1 MSDWID
7 DANAVVQTWYNGMEG
22 GRALAEVI
30 FGDINPSGKLTVT
43 FPRKLE
49 DSPAHKLGEFPGT
62 ETVNYGEGIYVGY
75 RYFSTYDVEPLFCF
89 GHGLSYTEFKYDDLN
104 VSVNEQEDDVEIEVN
119 FKVTNTGKFVGKEI
133 AQVYVNDEKASVDRP
148 KVELKKFEK
157 ITLNPGETKEVKL
170 NLNKKSLAYYSVEH
184 KKWVVESGMFNIFIG
199 SSVKDIRLSKAIKL
213 DKDYIV

>member
-1 MSDWID
+1 M
-7 DANAVVQTWYNGMEG
+7 
-22 GRALAEVI
+22 
-30 FGDINPSGKLTVT
+30 
-43 FPRKLE
+43 
-49 DSPAHKLGEFPGT
+49 
-62 ETVNYGEGIYVGY
+62 
-75 RYFSTYDVEPLFCF
+75 
-89 GHGLSYTEFKYDDLN
+89 
-104 VSVNEQEDDVEIEVN
+104 NEQEDDVEIEVN

-157 ITLNPGETKEVKL
+157 ITLNPVETKEVKL